1 MKLKSLDLQL
11 EWPDSMTI
19 CDLKVFILE
28 KLRGHGD
35 PLRWAITNVNTSD
48 SLRHLTIEAVVVVK

>member
-1 MKLKSLDLQL
+1 MKLKSLDLHF
-11 EWPDSMTI
+11 EWPDSMPI
-19 CDLKVFILE
+19 GDLQFIILE

-48 SLRHLTIEAVVVVK
+48 RLRHLTIEAVVVVK